1 MTGVKVMEPT
11 KIVYASQPSEL
22 SGVEMLYLVSDQPV
36 SQMSTNR
43 ILKKTENGCIVQSY
57 EFQKA
62 QHCGETEMR
71 WLATRTAEA
80 SGVVHAHV
88 RIGKI

>member
-1 MTGVKVMEPT
+1 MELT

-22 SGVEMLYLVSDQPV
+22 SGVEMLCLVSHRPV

-43 ILKKTENGCIVQSY
+43 ILEKTEYGCIVQRH

-62 QHCGETEMR
+62 QHCGEPGMR
-71 WLATRTAEA
+71 WLATNILKV
-80 SGVVHAHV
+80 SGVVQAHV
-88 RIGKI
+88 SIGKI